1 MPEITVILPSY
12 NVADYIGECLESVVT
27 QTFRDIEIL
36 CIDAGSTDG
45 TLETIKEYMRADG
58 RIRLYISDKK
68 SFGYQMNLGISMAQ
82 SPYVA
87 FVETDDYVLPDML
100 KTLYGLAEKHE
111 TDIVKADFDNVVRL
125 SDGRTWVLRE
135 GFGSGET
142 KYYDRV
148 ISLKEHPELYRAE
161 YFYWRGLYKREF
173 LIRHGL
179 RFQETPGASYQ
190 DMGFFYQLYLHAD
203 KVYFTKDAFYQY
215 RRNREGSSNYC
226 RDALDRLMQEYKYM
240 EEKVKPQAEGVR
252 RLQPYY
258 LERLFRQVLA
268 RIRLFAA
275 SGDKSQEPL
284 QALAYFQGLF
294 EKAEQDGEI
303 DEMLWNAT
311 DLRELSMFLS
321 DARAYVQYHKL
332 AYAARR
338 RQLSKFVEKVR
349 ARKESVIFGCGR
361 EGGFCDCLLQSRAIS
376 NVKVFCDN
384 HKTGGFMGRDI
395 LTPDEAVREYGQAA
409 FVLAGG
415 WYNGQMKEQLLDLGV
430 SEEQIVVYGFGID
443 WLYLQAELW

>member
-27 QTFRDIEIL
+27 QTFRDIEIF

-45 TLETIKEYMRADG
+45 TLNIIDEYRKADE
-58 RIRLYISDKK
+58 RVKLFISEKK
-68 SFGYQMNLGISMAQ
+68 SFGYQMNLGISMVK

-100 KTLYGLAEKHE
+100 MTLYGLAKEHD
-111 TDIVKADFDNVVRL
+111 TDIVKADFHNVVRL
-125 SDGRTWVLRE
+125 SDGQSWGLRE
-135 GFGSGET
+135 GLGAGGT
-142 KYYDRV
+142 DYYDKV
-148 ISLKEHPELYRAE
+148 ISLKEHPELYTAE

-173 LIRHGL
+173 LMRHGL

-190 DMGFFYQLYLHAD
+190 DMGFFYQLYLYAE

-215 RRNREGSSNYC
+215 RRNREESSNYC
-226 RDALDRLMQEYKYM
+226 RDALDKLMREYKYM
-240 EEKVKPQAEGVR
+240 EETIKPQAEGSG

-258 LERLFRQVLA
+258 LERLFRQVL
-268 RIRLFAA
+268 IRVRLLAA
-275 SGDKSQEPL
+275 YGDKAQEPL

-303 DEMLWNAT
+303 DEMLWNAA
-311 DLRELSMFLS
+311 DLRELCMFLS
-321 DARAYVQYHKL
+321 DVEEYIQYHRL
-332 AYAARR
+332 AYAAKR
-338 RQLSKFVEKVR
+338 RQMNRFFDKVR
-349 ARKESVIFGCGR
+349 ARKAAVIFGCGR
-361 EGGFCDCLLQSRAIS
+361 EGGFCNCLLQSRGGS

-384 HKTGGFMGRDI
+384 HKTGSFMGKDV
-395 LTPDEAVREYGQAA
+395 LTPGEAVRKYGQAV

-415 WYNGQMKEQLLDLGV
+415 RYNGQMKNQLLELGIPK
-430 SEEQIVVYGFGID
+430 EQIVIYGFGID
-443 WLYLQAELW
+443 WLYLQTAAW